1 MSTSPWAVMPS
12 TSSAAEN
19 QGRLLPDS
27 WRPRPDGRGQ
37 LLATRC
43 PRCAA
48 LTFPAAA
55 TCPACWN
62 TDGLR
67 AEEVPEP
74 GTVYAFSTVRVAGRG
89 AEVPYRIGYA
99 DFPGGLR
106 VCGRLTGPPVDIGD
120 PVEVVTTVL
129 RPAPD
134 PLLGW
139 AFQKAA
145 PGQGAPGQTAPGKAG
160 S

>member
-1 MSTSPWAVMPS
+1 MPS
-12 TSSAAEN
+12 TSSAAEDT
-19 QGRLLPDS
+19 GRLLPDS

-43 PRCAA
+43 PRCAT
-48 LTFPAAA
+48 LTFPAVA

-62 TDGLR
+62 TEELA

-74 GTVYAFSTVRVAGRG
+74 GSVYAFSTVRVAAPG
-89 AEVPYRIGYA
+89 AGVPYRIGYA

-106 VCGRLTGPPVDIGD
+106 ICGRFTGPPVDIGD
-120 PVEVVTTVL
+120 LVEVVTTLL

-139 AFQKAA
+139 AFRKATPSRAA
-145 PGQGAPGQTAPGKAG
+145 PGRAGPDQTGG
-160 S
+160 